1 MGGYENTRNRARDR
15 TYNRAYNRPGR
26 HDCRN
31 VEMNESVKNF
41 LKPIASLKLTVW
53 LLALAI
59 VLITWW
65 SAVGLDLSAFA
76 EGLSSFGAASVIYPY
91 VHWGHILNGFVLIFV
106 MVLLAVLYP
115 AVKASRFETV
125 DAINYV

>member
-1 MGGYENTRNRARDR
+1 MDLTGLLESLQESLGSTLPAVGG
-15 TYNRAYNRPGR
+15 
-26 HDCRN
+26 
-31 VEMNESVKNF
+31 
-41 LKPIASLKLTVW
+41 
-53 LLALAI
+53 ALAI

-91 VHWGHILNGFVLIFV
+91 VHWGHILNGFVMIFV

>member
-1 MGGYENTRNRARDR
+1 MDIARTGNIKKRKAQRISYTVGG
-15 TYNRAYNRPGR
+15 
-26 HDCRN
+26 
-31 VEMNESVKNF
+31 
-41 LKPIASLKLTVW
+41 L
-53 LLALAI
+53 LAI

-91 VHWGHILNGFVLIFV
+91 VDWGHILNGFVLIFV